1 MVSGVTRGWAVA
13 ARLLSVDLWWAG
25 LVMADRGGECTV
37 LARRVRAVVDLL
49 RLGGGSTSPTVDVG
63 SSDEHAQVQAPP
75 WLQQQV
81 CLWPSNLG
89 CRWMHLFGLMP
100 QSHFTWADRD
110 LRIVLQCAHCDTG
123 RPFLLM
129 CCSGRSE
136 CWQLLTRC
144 PRTQASQAYFSPSIS
159 ILIRRVGR
167 RGYLKCE
174 GRDIESQ
181 MLMRI
186 ESGDVTPQYQ
196 KLTVSSMILSGGV
209 NENGRNTRQGRRI
222 MATLSRSHPTFR
234 VENMQVN
241 HQSRAC

>member
-63 SSDEHAQVQAPP
+63 SSDEHVQVQAPP

-81 CLWPSNLG
+81 SISRLDPGRRGRNVAGRENTGEHKRWDLRLWPSNLG

-110 LRIVLQCAHCDTG
+110 LRMVLQCAHCDTG

-129 CCSGRSE
+129 CCSGRSGRSRSG
-136 CWQLLTRC
+136 QLHVLKPKVR
-144 PRTQASQAYFSPSIS
+144 A
-159 ILIRRVGR
+159 R
-167 RGYLKCE
+167 RGV
-174 GRDIESQ
+174 RW
-181 MLMRI
+181 
-186 ESGDVTPQYQ
+186 Q
-196 KLTVSSMILSGGV
+196 KTAASADHLHT
-209 NENGRNTRQGRRI
+209 
-222 MATLSRSHPTFR
+222 
-234 VENMQVN
+234 
-241 HQSRAC
+241 